1 MGKKSKRGEAGAE
14 EVTGD
19 DGDKTTRNSTK
30 SNGSRG
36 TLDNGNVK
44 SRSDRPTRSS
54 SRDPPEGEV
63 VDFDDYF
70 EVVDDLKTQ
79 LVASTKAIKKVH
91 DLYTKQER
99 EIQQAVENKE
109 RLRRI
114 TTEYKRLR
122 ITLDTLHDRE
132 KEKDEERQ
140 KHLDVLE
147 NTRQQL
153 EKEKE
158 KAQEDQRKVADERSN
173 LEKRKK
179 ALEAEHALTLE
190 KELKKLN
197 DEQIKTLTNLEKAKT
212 EEFEKRMDVL
222 DKERKRQQEEEEKK
236 IAELEAKHSSLSE
249 RFEEQQAKLKD
260 VESKYRDTEMLK
272 KLYETE
278 VDSLRR
284 SLKDAENE
292 FALNTNS
299 DDF

>member
-1 MGKKSKRGEAGAE
+1 MGKKSKKGEVGAE

-19 DGDKTTRNSTK
+19 DGDKVTRSSNK

-36 TLDNGNVK
+36 ALDNGTARA
-44 SRSDRPTRSS
+44 RSDRHTRSS
-54 SRDPPEGEV
+54 SGDPPEGEV

-79 LVASTKAIKKVH
+79 LVASTKAMKKVH

-114 TTEYKRLR
+114 TTEYKRLK
-122 ITLDTLHDRE
+122 ITLDTLHDHE

-140 KHLDVLE
+140 KQLDSLE
-147 NTRQQL
+147 NVRQQL

-158 KAQEDQRKVADERSN
+158 KALEDQRKVADEKSN

-179 ALEAEHALTLE
+179 LLEAEHALRLE
-190 KELKKLN
+190 NELKKLN
-197 DEQIKTLTNLEKAKT
+197 DEQTEKLTSLEKAKNK
-212 EEFEKRMDVL
+212 EFEERMAVL
-222 DKERKRQQEEEEKK
+222 DKERKRQQDEDEKK
-236 IAELEAKHSSLSE
+236 IAELEAKQSSLSE
-249 RFEEQQAKLKD
+249 KFVDQENKLKD
-260 VESKYRDTEMLK
+260 VMGKYRDTEMLK
-272 KLYETE
+272 KMYEKQ
-278 VDSLRR
+278 VDSLRK

-292 FALNTNS
+292 FALNANS
-299 DDF
+299 NEF